1 MVKLEPR
8 PTSLSTV
15 MSPPIIW
22 QNRRLITRPRP
33 VPPYF
38 RVVDASAC
46 ENSWNNLTICSGVMP
61 MPVSATAMVLPPPR
75 MNRDGAALRELVGIA
90 HEIEQRLP
98 QPHRVGMQRPD
109 RPIAE
114 DHELIAILRRQ
125 RLDCLDHALDERRKR
140 EIFELQLHPTGLDL
154 GEVEDV
160 VDQSEQVTTSTEHAV
175 KRLSILLCCLRI
187 LPKHLGDADDGVER
201 RAQLMAHVGEKL
213 RLVLA
218 RLRELPALFL
228 DFIE

>member
-1 MVKLEPR
+1 
-8 PTSLSTV
+8 

-22 QNRRLITRPRP
+22 QNLRLITRPRP

-75 MNRDGAALRELVGIA
+75 MNRDGAALRELIRIA

-114 DHELIAILRRQ
+114 DHELVAILRRQ

-160 VDQSEQVTTSTEHAV
+160 VDQSEQMTTSTEHAV
-175 KRLSILLCCLRI
+175 KRLSILLCCLHI
-187 LPKHLGDADDGVER
+187 LPQHLADADDCVER
-201 RAQLMAHVGEKL
+201 GAKLVAHVGEEL

-218 RLRELPALFL
+218 AFGQLATLVLNVVE
-228 DFIE
+228 